1 MVRIFSKRHERAIFD
16 RALQLSLARRLRRRI
31 WYALQKHNFEFHYQ
45 PDPSNNWVECTDA
58 LTEIKQELKER
69 YGVKA
74 LAALRDDGTKGEVDL
89 EGFVIGAYPAQVLD
103 VVELLYDRLEP
114 DKKLPFQSEI
124 NNIFEEEDSEWRLT
138 DGLFFKVDSEF
149 LSLHV
154 VAKSYQLLKAEGFE
168 GALDEFNEA
177 WNDLVSGDYKGAI
190 INAGKSFESVL
201 KTILEKEEG
210 NASALIREVI
220 GQTGFAADLPERVR
234 TPFGEQVLNSLP
246 FLRNNLSGHGQGTE
260 VVEAPRLY
268 AELALHIAAAFNMFA
283 VQKAIEMK
291 PRKDGGE
298 GSDSDASDLDD
309 DIPF

>member
-1 MVRIFSKRHERAIFD
+1 
-16 RALQLSLARRLRRRI
+16 
-31 WYALQKHNFEFHYQ
+31 
-45 PDPSNNWVECTDA
+45 VECTDA

-220 GQTGFAADLPERVR
+220 GQTEFAADLPERVR